1 MLNKISCVHLERA
14 SGDLLIRGVRCRGI
28 SHGRTKVP
36 RGVSLSY
43 PLSLAPLRVAE
54 AQFFSPTTA
63 PAPHALPAA
72 VITS

>member
-43 PLSLAPLRVAE
+43 PLLLPCAWQKRSFLAQRRHLLRTRS
-54 AQFFSPTTA
+54 QQQ
-63 PAPHALPAA
+63 
-72 VITS
+72 